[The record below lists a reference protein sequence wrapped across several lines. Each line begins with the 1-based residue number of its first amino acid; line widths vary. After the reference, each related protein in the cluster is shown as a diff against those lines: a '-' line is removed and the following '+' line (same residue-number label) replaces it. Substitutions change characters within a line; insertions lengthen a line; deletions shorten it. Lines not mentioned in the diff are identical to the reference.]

1 MTKMRGT
8 DDGGIFVPTEGRS
21 GTVGQKKTGENTD
34 GVGFGLRI
42 QTKKMNKRYYL

>member
-8 DDGGIFVPTEGRS
+8 HEGGIFDPTKSVGDGRS
-21 GTVGQKKTGENTD
+21 EKTGENTD

-42 QTKKMNKRYYL
+42 QTKKMKKRY